1 MYQQSRKPI
10 RDKAKGTSIL
20 TEGKMVTLK
29 DVAQKAGVTHS
40 TVSRAIN
47 HPELLSEDTLS
58 KVQKAIKELNYK
70 PNPFAR
76 GLQTSYSKTIALIV
90 PNIQNLAFANIA
102 RGVQQALTSRQYSL
116 IIASASESQ
125 SQERLLCQNLGYQWV
140 DGVIFAS
147 SAGGVPPVE
156 LLRPNTPKV
165 LIERFVP
172 GQKYDSFYLDIDDG
186 VDQVI
191 AHLHALGHE
200 RIAVIAGDRAS
211 LSSRQRLYAF
221 QHTMAEYGLPYR
233 EDYIQIAN
241 WTPRGGWEAMEHL
254 ISLKEA
260 PTAVFVMTDT
270 MALGAMG
277 AAAAH
282 GLKIPEDISVVGFNN
297 EPGSGEFTPP
307 LTTLDA
313 SYYNIGMHAAEVLL
327 MRIDDPE
334 HSFIEV
340 IYPLQLIER
349 ASTGPAR
356 SSGDD

>member
-1 MYQQSRKPI
+1 MYQQSQKDRQGGP
-10 RDKAKGTSIL
+10 KAKGSSAV
-20 TEGKMVTLK
+20 GRMVTLK

-47 HPELLSEDTLS
+47 HPELLSKDTLTT
-58 KVQKAIKELNYK
+58 VQKAIKELNYK

-102 RGVQQALTSRQYSL
+102 RGVQKALTSRQYSL

-125 SQERLLCQNLGYQWV
+125 SQERLLCQNLSYQWV

-165 LIERFVP
+165 LIERLVP
-172 GQKYDSFYLDIDDG
+172 GYKFDSFFLDIDDG
-186 VDQVI
+186 VHQVI
-191 AHLHALGHE
+191 SHLHALGH
-200 RIAVIAGDRAS
+200 RKIAVIVGDHSS

-221 QHTMAEYGLPYR
+221 QHALSEYDLPVP
-233 EDYIQIAN
+233 DAYIQTAN
-241 WTPRGGWEAMEHL
+241 WTPRGGWEAMERL
-254 ISLKEA
+254 IALKDA
-260 PTAVFVMTDT
+260 PTAVFVTTDT

-277 AAAAH
+277 AAVAH
-282 GLKIPEDISVVGFNN
+282 GLKIPDDLSVVGFNN
-297 EPGSGEFTPP
+297 EPGSGEFNPP

-313 SYYNIGMHAAEVLL
+313 SYYNIGVHAAEVLL
-327 MRIDDPE
+327 MRIEDPN
-334 HSFIEV
+334 HSFIEI
-340 IYPLQLIER
+340 IYPLELVER
-349 ASTGPAR
+349 ASTGPVKETR
-356 SSGDD
+356 S